1 MTIHKMKATTFEP
14 TTYSEWKEVA
24 EKSLRGMPFDK
35 LITKTVEGID
45 LQPLYTGEQD
55 GIAETIAS
63 IRGEKQQAGWIIA
76 QPQYAKAAKM
86 FVAELK
92 ESLERG
98 NEAIVYTGT
107 TQFEWDDQSL
117 ATVASL
123 LTSYPIFMTDT
134 IGNDPLLQVFNLVPK
149 EERILVRGAVSLSN
163 GELPDGFSNIRTVC
177 ADVREVH
184 YKGADAVTE
193 LALAIAEGAEL
204 AIDYDTF
211 AEFSERFFVRFA
223 VDTHFFM
230 EIAKTRAFRVL
241 WKALGTSFG
250 ESVTAH
256 VPIMS
261 DTSLRSYS
269 KLDPYVNL
277 LRAGNE
283 AFSAV
288 LGGADVITV
297 HPHDVLTGINPAS
310 IRYARNV
317 QLVIKEE
324 TLVNKVI
331 DPAGGSSFVET
342 LTKELVEKA
351 WKLFV
356 EIDSAGG
363 YKAYIASDEFGKR
376 LEERRIIHAEGASKG
391 TKSLVGTNVY
401 ADLSASALEG
411 EGGIEVEG
419 RFAEP
424 FEKLRAHF
432 TKQQPSTVLVTF
444 GELREFKPRVDF
456 VNGFLATGG
465 IHSEISPAF
474 TSAAE
479 AIEWLEK
486 ERPDYVIICATNPMI
501 EANIEEL
508 LAGLPEGITL
518 DIAGKYETALSDKW
532 LGAGLNGFIFNGQD
546 KIAKLKEIKNN
557 GKGDGPE

>member
-1 MTIHKMKATTFEP
+1 MTIHKMKAATFESA
-14 TTYSEWKEVA
+14 TYSEWKEVA
-24 EKSLRGMPFDK
+24 EQSLRGMPFDR
-35 LITKTVEGID
+35 LITKTAEGID

-55 GIAETIAS
+55 GITETIAS

-76 QPQYAKAAKM
+76 QQQYAKDAKT
-86 FVAELK
+86 FVVELK

-107 TQFEWDDQSL
+107 TQLEWDEQSL

-123 LTSYPIFMTDT
+123 LTSYPIFLTDT
-134 IGNDPLLQVFNLVPK
+134 IGNDPLLQVFDLVPK
-149 EERILVRGAVSLSN
+149 EERILVRGAVSLSS
-163 GELPDGFSNIRTVC
+163 GELPDGFLNIRTVC
-177 ADVREVH
+177 ADVRGVH

-193 LALAIAEGAEL
+193 LALAIAEAAESATDL
-204 AIDYDTF
+204 DTF
-211 AEFSERFFVRFA
+211 AELSERFFVRFA

-250 ESVTAH
+250 ESDTAH
-256 VPIMS
+256 VPILS

-297 HPHDVLTGINPAS
+297 HPHDVLTGVNPAS

-331 DPAGGSSFVET
+331 DPAGGSAFVET

-356 EIDSAGG
+356 EIDAAGG
-363 YKAYIASDEFGKR
+363 YKAYVASDDFQKR
-376 LEERRIIHAEGASKG
+376 LKERRIVHAEGASKG

-401 ADLSASALEG
+401 ADLSTSALETQ
-411 EGGIEVEG
+411 GGIEVEG

-424 FEKLRAHF
+424 FEKLRGHF
-432 TKQQPSTVLVTF
+432 SEQQPSTVLVTF
-444 GELREFKPRVDF
+444 GELKEFKPRVDF

-465 IHSEISPAF
+465 IHSKVSPAF
-474 TSAAE
+474 TSATE
-479 AIEWLEK
+479 AIEWLEI
-486 ERPDYVIICATNPMI
+486 ERPDYVIVCATNPMT
-501 EANIEEL
+501 EAIIEEL
-508 LAGLPEGITL
+508 LAGLPEGIIL
-518 DIAGKYETALSDKW
+518 DVAGKYEAELSDKW
-532 LGAGLNGFIFNGQD
+532 LGIGLNGFIFNGQD
-546 KIAKLKEIKNN
+546 KIAKLNDIKNS
-557 GKGDGPE
+557 GKGDGEQ

>member
-1 MTIHKMKATTFEP
+1 MKATTFESV
-14 TTYSEWKEVA
+14 TYSDWKEVA

-45 LQPLYTGEQD
+45 LQPLYTGEQED
-55 GIAETIAS
+55 LAQTLAS
-63 IRGEKQQAGWIIA
+63 IRGDKEQAGWIIA
-76 QPQYAKAAKM
+76 QPQYASDAKT
-86 FVAELK
+86 FVEELN
-92 ESLERG
+92 ESLIRG
-98 NEAIVYTGT
+98 NESIVYNGT
-107 TQFEWDDQSL
+107 TPFEWDENSL
-117 ATVASL
+117 ASVARL
-123 LTSYPIFMTDT
+123 LTTYPIFMTD
-134 IGNDPLLQVFNLVPK
+134 IKDNDPLLQIFEIVPK
-149 EERILVRGAVSLSN
+149 DKRALVRGAVSLTST
-163 GELPDGFSNIRTVC
+163 ELPEGYLNIRTVC
-177 ADVREVH
+177 ADVREAH

-204 AIDYDTF
+204 ATDYDTF
-211 AEFSERFFVRFA
+211 AQFSERFFVRFA

-250 ESVTAH
+250 ETNTAH
-256 VPIMS
+256 VPILS
-261 DTSLRSYS
+261 ETSLRSYS

-297 HPHDVLTGINPAS
+297 HPHDVLTGMNPAS

-324 TLVNKVI
+324 TLVNKVV

-351 WKLFV
+351 WQLFV
-356 EIDSAGG
+356 DIDAAGG
-363 YKAYIASDEFGKR
+363 YKAYVASDELQKR
-376 LEERRIIHAEGASKG
+376 LEERRLVHAESASKG

-401 ADLSASALEG
+401 ADLSASALDKQ
-411 EGGIEVEG
+411 GGIEVEG

-432 TKQQPSTVLVTF
+432 TIQQPSTVLLTF
-444 GELREFKPRVDF
+444 GELKEFKPRVDF

-465 IHSEISPAF
+465 IHSKESPAF
-474 TSAAE
+474 TSATV
-479 AIEWLEK
+479 AIEWLQNEQ
-486 ERPDYVIICATNPMI
+486 PDYVIVCATNPMTETI
-501 EANIEEL
+501 IEEL
-508 LAGLPEGITL
+508 LLGLPAGIVL
-518 DIAGKYETALSDKW
+518 DIAGKYEADLSDKW
-532 LGAGLNGFIFNGQD
+532 LGSGLNGFIFNGQD
-546 KIAKLKEIKNN
+546 KIAKLKDIKSI
-557 GKGDGPE
+557 GKGDGEQ